1 MKFNAG
7 DKVRIKSIQ
16 WYNENKND
24 KDEVVTAQGSTFYK
38 RMARFC
44 GDSKVIKGVYGTF
57 YKLEDDFFNDNW
69 NDDMIE
75 GKFKAPKTQEEINN
89 YLSEIP
95 IKDANNLLGIE
106 KRLEDDKLVLP
117 DSILINKSSGISS
130 SEFIEWYR
138 CSTSEE
144 CCDIAGHKPEELS
157 VDILQSNKEV
167 ILEELEDKAMA
178 PDLKGQDYSGKRFGY
193 KIPNGYEFDCIQN
206 NEIIIKPIKT
216 QYPKTYEECCKVLG
230 CKADYFFTD
239 FSYDNCD
246 VEISDY
252 EDKIDDLLQKF
263 RKLRY
268 CRDAYWKIA
277 GEQMGLGKSWEP
289 NWENENEYKYGLF
302 RLKNI
307 IYKDATCIN
316 PVLLI
321 FPTPE
326 MRDAF
331 YENFKELIEICK
343 ELL

>member
-1 MKFNAG
+1 MKFKVG

-16 WYNENKND
+16 WYNENKNE
-24 KDEVVTAQGSTFYK
+24 KGEVVTAQGSTFYK

-44 GDSKVIKGVYGTF
+44 GDSRVIKAVYGTF
-57 YKLEDDFFNDNW
+57 YRLENDSFDDNW

-106 KRLEDDKLVLP
+106 KRLEDDNLMLP
-117 DSILINKSSGISS
+117 ESILINKSSGISS

-144 CCDIAGHKPEELS
+144 CCDISGHKPE
-157 VDILQSNKEV
+157 ILQSNKEE
-167 ILEELEDKAMA
+167 ILEELGDKAMA

-193 KIPNGYEFDCIQN
+193 KIPNGYEFDCIN
-206 NEIIIKPIKT
+206 RGEIIIKPKKP
-216 QYPKTYEECCKVLG
+216 QYPKTFEECCKVVNASPCVKLVFNLSDG
-230 CKADYFFTD
+230 QKY
-239 FSYDNCD
+239 SYDVDNLQ
-246 VEISDY
+246 IY
-252 EDKIDDLLQKF
+252 ENIRRLKI
-263 RKLRY
+263 

-277 GEQMGLGKSWEP
+277 GEQMGLGKPWEP
-289 NWENENEYKYGLF
+289 DWENKENTKY
-302 RLKNI
+302 
-307 IYKDATCIN
+307 CITTIN
-316 PVLLI
+316 RQIKTITTDVFNYFLV

-331 YENFKELIEICK
+331 YENFRELIEKCK

>member
-16 WYNENKND
+16 WYNENKNGNG
-24 KDEVVTAQGSTFYK
+24 EVITAQGSTFYK

-44 GDSKVIKGVYGTF
+44 GDSRVIKAVYRTF
-57 YKLEDDFFNDNW
+57 YKLEDDSFSDNW

-89 YLSEIP
+89 YLSKIS
-95 IKDANNLLGIE
+95 IKDANNLLSIE

-117 DSILINKSSGISS
+117 DSILVNKNSGISS

-144 CCDIAGHKPEELS
+144 YCDVAGHKPEELS
-157 VDILQSNKEV
+157 VDILQSNKEE
-167 ILEELEDKAMA
+167 IMEELGDKAMA

-193 KIPNGYEFDCIQN
+193 KIPNGYEFDCIN
-206 NEIIIKPIKT
+206 KDEIIVKPK
-216 QYPKTYEECCKVLG
+216 QPKYPKTFEECCKVVNASPYVKLVYNLSDG
-230 CKADYFFTD
+230 QKY
-239 FSYDNCD
+239 SYDVDNLQ
-246 VEISDY
+246 IY
-252 EDKIDDLLQKF
+252 ENIRRLKI
-263 RKLRY
+263 

-277 GEQMGLGKSWEP
+277 GEQMGLGKPWEP
-289 NWENENEYKYGLF
+289 DLENEELY
-302 RLKNI
+302 
-307 IYKDATCIN
+307 CIQN
-316 PVLLI
+316 YNKQITISRTNTAFNKFLI
-321 FPTPE
+321 FPTEE

-331 YENFKELIEICK
+331 YENFKDLIEQCK

>member
-24 KDEVVTAQGSTFYK
+24 KGDVVTAQGSTFYK
-38 RMARFC
+38 RMSRFC
-44 GDSKVIKGVYGTF
+44 GESRVIKAVYGTF
-57 YKLEDDFFNDNW
+57 YKLENDSFSDNW

-75 GKFKAPKTQEEINN
+75 GKFKVPKTQEEINN
-89 YLSEIP
+89 YLSKIS
-95 IKDANNLLGIE
+95 IKDAKNLLSIE

-117 DSILINKSSGISS
+117 DNILINKSSGISS
-130 SEFIEWYR
+130 SEFIEWYKYF
-138 CSTSEE
+138 E
-144 CCDIAGHKPEELS
+144 
-157 VDILQSNKEV
+157 
-167 ILEELEDKAMA
+167 
-178 PDLKGQDYSGKRFGY
+178 
-193 KIPNGYEFDCIQN
+193 
-206 NEIIIKPIKT
+206 
-216 QYPKTYEECCKVLG
+216 YPKTYEECCKVLG

-239 FSYDNCD
+239 FSYDNSD

-252 EDKIDDLLQKF
+252 EDKIDDLLQNF

-277 GEQMGLGKSWEP
+277 GEQMGLGKPWEP
-289 NWENENEYKYGLF
+289 NWENENKYKYGLF

-321 FPTPE
+321 FPTFE